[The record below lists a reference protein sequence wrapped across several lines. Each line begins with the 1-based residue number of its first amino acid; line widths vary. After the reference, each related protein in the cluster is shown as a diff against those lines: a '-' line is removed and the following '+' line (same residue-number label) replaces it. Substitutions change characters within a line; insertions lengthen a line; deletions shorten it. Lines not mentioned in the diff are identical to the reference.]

1 MPMQTIL
8 SDLRHG
14 LRLLARNRGFALTA
28 ILTLAL
34 GIAATS
40 TIFSVVDS
48 VFLKPLPFREPDRLL
63 FVWGR
68 LTGIGLVRDQNG
80 MSAPEFMELR
90 TRVDVFDDVA
100 AYDSANINL
109 TGEGD
114 PERIEAA
121 RVSASFLPLLGV
133 QPVLGRTFSAD
144 EDRPGHSN
152 VVVISQG
159 LWQRRFASDP
169 GIVGRHLKLDGVDS
183 TVVGVMPAGFELFN
197 HADFWTPLAFTA
209 EQLSENERGSH
220 YLNIV
225 ARLKKNVTIE
235 QAQANLDTLATDLL
249 RAHPLN
255 YTLDAGWAIRA
266 NFLSSELT
274 FDTRPAMLVLAG
286 AVSLLLW
293 IACANVA
300 NLLLARGAARD
311 REMAVRS
318 ALGAGRVRLVRQLLT
333 ESVLIGL
340 ISGAT
345 GLVITVWTI
354 SALPKLL
361 PFAAMSRIQIDARML
376 ALTFV
381 ISMLTSVLFGVLPA
395 FEASRAVES
404 STRVTGGHRARRMRS
419 FVVVSEIALAVV
431 LLTGAGL
438 LMKSFVRLLAVDAG
452 FNPHGVLTMKV
463 ALPAARYPKD
473 HDMAMFFRRATENVQ
488 KIPGVESAG
497 FVSLLPLGPGSSGC
511 IEVESRPSDPSKK
524 CPEADRRPVTSDYF
538 RAMNIAL
545 VRGRYFDARDEA
557 LETPTVAIVD
567 ENLAAQFWP
576 GEDPIGKR
584 IKNGYVKSD
593 RPFLEVVGVVRHVR
607 NRDLSAPS
615 RIQIY
620 WPYSQEPW
628 PFGGLAIRAV
638 SGDPKLMARAAE
650 RAIHDTDPEIPVY
663 AIRNM
668 DEVVAQSV
676 AQRKVTMV
684 LLIAFSALAVILAA
698 VGLYGVL
705 AYTVAQRTREIG
717 IRMAI
722 GARATNVIGMIGR
735 EAATFAIAG
744 IAAGVVATLGLAR
757 LASSL
762 LFGVS
767 PSDAPVYAAAA
778 WIVACVALLA
788 SLLPA
793 RRAASVDPMTALR
806 ED

>member
-1 MPMQTIL
+1 MHTIL
-8 SDLRHG
+8 VDTRHG
-14 LRLLARNRGFALTA
+14 LRLLLRNRGFALTA

-40 TIFSVVDS
+40 TIFSVVDT
-48 VFLKPLPFREPDRLL
+48 VLLKPLPFREPDRLL
-63 FVWGR
+63 FIWGR

-80 MSAPEFMELR
+80 MSPPEFMDLR
-90 TRVDVFDDVA
+90 NHIQAFDDVA
-100 AYDSANINL
+100 AYDSSNINL
-109 TGEGD
+109 TGEGE
-114 PERIEAA
+114 PERIESAQ
-121 RVSASFLPLLGV
+121 VSASFFTLLGV
-133 QPVLGRTFSAD
+133 QPILGRAFTAD

-152 VVVISQG
+152 VVVMSQG

-183 TVVGVMPAGFELFN
+183 TVVGVMPADFELFN
-197 HADFWTPLAFTA
+197 HADFWKPFAFTA
-209 EQLSENERGSH
+209 EQFSENDRGSH

-225 ARLKKNVTIE
+225 ARLKPNVSLQ

-249 RAHPLN
+249 RAHPDN
-255 YTLDAGWAIRA
+255 YTLDAGWAILA
-266 NFLSSELT
+266 NFLSNELT

-340 ISGAT
+340 ISGAL
-345 GLVITVWTI
+345 GLVITIWTI

-361 PFAAMSRIQIDARML
+361 PFAAMSKIHIDGRILGLTL
-376 ALTFV
+376 A

-395 FEASRAVES
+395 FEASRPTES
-404 STRVTGGHRARRMRS
+404 SRVTAGHRARRMRS
-419 FVVVSEIALAVV
+419 FVVISEIALAVV

-438 LMKSFVRLLAVDAG
+438 LIKSFLRLLSVDPG

-473 HDMAMFFRRATENVQ
+473 HDVLTFFRHATENVQ
-488 KIPGVESAG
+488 KIPGVQAAG
-497 FVSLLPLGPGSSGC
+497 FVSYLPLGSGSSGC

-524 CPEADRRPVTSDYF
+524 CPEADRRPVTADYF
-538 RAMNIAL
+538 RAMNIGL

-557 LETPTVAIVD
+557 IETPKVAIVD

-593 RPFLEVVGVVRHVR
+593 RPWLEVVGVVRHVR

-628 PFGGLAIRAV
+628 PFGGLAIRAA
-638 SGDPKLMARAAE
+638 SGDPKLLARAAE
-650 RAIHDTDPEIPVY
+650 RAIHDADPETPVY

-698 VGLYGVL
+698 VGIYGVL

-717 IRMAI
+717 IRIAI
-722 GARATNVIGMIGR
+722 GARTTNVVSLVGK
-735 EAATFAIAG
+735 EAAIFAITGISAG
-744 IAAGVVATLGLAR
+744 IAATLGLAR

-767 PSDAPVYAAAA
+767 PSDVPVYAAAA

-806 ED
+806 QD